1 MAFNVKTFYTR
12 ATTALVFVALLLG
25 CVWYS
30 YYSFVAFFAVVG
42 FIGLY
47 EFYKISEKLNS
58 RPHKVVGYI
67 LFILAM
73 GLHLV
78 FTYKMKLH
86 HENYDGY
93 NEYDDEIFYSYST
106 MIMIFFLL
114 TPFVLLII
122 ELFRSK
128 HNFSNI
134 AYTLISIAYVV
145 LPIVLLVLLCHR
157 RNIFDPNKVL
167 GMIFFVWI
175 NDTGAYFVG
184 SFFGKH
190 KLYEKISPNKT
201 WEGTLGGIAF
211 CIGLSFVVAQI
222 FPQLAQIHWL
232 AISIIVAVFGN
243 LGDLVESML
252 KRQAGVKD
260 SGTLMPGHGGVLDRF
275 DSLFFATPFVFCYLA
290 LMGLL

>member
-30 YYSFVAFFAVVG
+30 YISFVLFFTVIG
-42 FIGLY
+42 FIGLN
-47 EFYKISEKLNS
+47 EFFKISEKLGAK
-58 RPHKVVGYI
+58 PHKVIGY
-67 LFILAM
+67 LF
-73 GLHLV
+73 
-78 FTYKMKLH
+78 FT
-86 HENYDGY
+86 
-93 NEYDDEIFYSYST
+93 F
-106 MIMIFFLL
+106 IMIYAGFVSDLYSGGGSGMVIVLSLCLLFL
-114 TPFVLLII
+114 FVSLII
-122 ELFRSK
+122 ELFKKDASLI
-128 HNFSNI
+128 NV
-134 AYTLISIAYVV
+134 AYTALAFFYVITPCILLIRIAVYDGFF
-145 LPIVLLVLLCHR
+145 PQIV
-157 RNIFDPNKVL
+157 IS
-167 GMIFFVWI
+167 MIFFVWI

-190 KLYEKISPNKT
+190 KLYKKISPNKT
-201 WEGTLGGIAF
+201 WEGTLGGIVLCIALAF
-211 CIGLSFVVAQI
+211 IVAKI
-222 FPQLAQIHWL
+222 FPALPQVHLL

-252 KRQAGVKD
+252 KRMAGVKD

>member
-1 MAFNVKTFYTR
+1 
-12 ATTALVFVALLLG
+12 VALLLG

-30 YYSFVAFFAVVG
+30 YYSFIFFFTIVG
-42 FIGLY
+42 FIGLH
-47 EFYKISEKLNS
+47 EFFKISEKLNAKPN
-58 RPHKVVGYI
+58 RPFGYLLHSLGI
-67 LFILAM
+67 AIAVLYPFLLFPNYSKILPPIFILLCFSLFI
-73 GLHLV
+73 V
-78 FTYKMKLH
+78 
-86 HENYDGY
+86 
-93 NEYDDEIFYSYST
+93 
-106 MIMIFFLL
+106 
-114 TPFVLLII
+114 
-122 ELFRSK
+122 ELFSDK
-128 HNFSNI
+128 SSLQNVSYMLLALLYVTI
-134 AYTLISIAYVV
+134 PCGMLISMASSSVSFQPQKI
-145 LPIVLLVLLCHR
+145 
-157 RNIFDPNKVL
+157 L

-211 CIGLSFVVAQI
+211 CIALSFVVAQL

-252 KRQAGVKD
+252 KRMAGVKD